1 MGKSLAVL
9 VQVVEDEAREV
20 FVLKGRSAE
29 RVERSAQRV
38 GTEVVGV
45 GSLIQYFHC
54 THAIIVACA
63 GLQVVKPDVVLY
75 EEGLDNNTVNSA
87 INAISQADMLIIG
100 GTSLNVYPAASFV
113 DYFHG
118 KYTVLINRDS
128 TPYDRKAD
136 LVIHENIGE
145 VMNKILLQ

>member
-1 MGKSLAVL
+1 MLAVARFGQTVAVEYHKVVVDALGKLLKVGKSLAVF

-54 THAIIVACA
+54 THAIVVACA
-63 GLQVVKPDVVLY
+63 GLQIVELDVVLDVVAHLLAVEY
-75 EEGLDNNTVNSA
+75 GTCALRMLCVGA
-87 INAISQADMLIIG
+87 IF
-100 GTSLNVYPAASFV
+100 YPAVAHAV
-113 DYFHG
+113 GLEHH
-118 KYTVLINRDS
+118 
-128 TPYDRKAD
+128 
-136 LVIHENIGE
+136 IH
-145 VMNKILLQ
+145 